1 VEIEL
6 NKVVVEGVP
15 VSVLPFGNGEK
26 EPPDGEKEANLDKK
40 GLGDV
45 EPEMAGVE
53 DVLAETESCE
63 DVEGEPEALPL
74 PKPTEG
80 VVEKDKIGVLLAVG
94 ERKGDSVAIDDT
106 VEQLVAIAVAEG
118 ELSEVGVGL
127 KETVEDE
134 ELESLPAS
142 GLPKAFPIVP
152 VE

>member
-1 VEIEL
+1 MEIEV

-15 VSVLPFGNGEK
+15 VSVLPFGNGER
-26 EPPDGEKEANLDKK
+26 EPPDGEKEANWDKK
-40 GLGDV
+40 GLSDV

-63 DVEGEPEALPL
+63 VIEGEPEALLL
-74 PKPTEG
+74 PNPEG
-80 VVEKDKIGVLLAVG
+80 VVEKDKIGVLLLVG
-94 ERKGDSVAIDDT
+94 ERKGDGVAIGDT
-106 VEQLVAIAVAEG
+106 VEQLVPIAVAEG

-142 GLPKAFPIVP
+142 SLPRAFPIVP
-152 VE
+152 VG